1 MPRTRRRSALICGV
15 SGRSSAH
22 EVSAHIQVVGKIRIA
37 RALQVIWEDLVYF
50 ETWVGQPPH
59 GDAWSQWRCCQSSSL
74 VCRRRLELVVVDPNK
89 RVLITSD
96 EQLMGRSF
104 ARGSRALWTAG
115 RLCIDVSSQRHAFE
129 ALRSRVVCSLSV
141 RMWKCLPAKQFV
153 VLADP

>member
-104 ARGSRALWTAG
+104 ARGSRALWTAAG
-115 RLCIDVSSQRHAFE
+115 FE